1 MADCSALSSLM
12 ISSRTSVVRSHRS
25 MLPKLPI
32 VTCSV
37 LPVVKSGL
45 TSDTSPTLS
54 MAALMASAMLAF
66 VVELVMLFTP
76 RVVLVGSVYFPVPS
90 S

>member
-1 MADCSALSSLM
+1 MAACSALSSLM
-12 ISSRTSVVRSHRS
+12 ISSRTAGVRSQRS

-37 LPVVKSGL
+37 LPVVKSAL
-45 TSDTSPTLS
+45 VSDASPTLS
-54 MAALMASAMLAF
+54 MAAFMAAAMLAF
-66 VVELVMLFTP
+66 VVEPVMLFTP
-76 RVVLVGSVYFPVPS
+76 GVVLVWSVYLPVPS